1 MVTVVG
7 RCVGA
12 EEKEQAKRYSNILI
26 SATYI
31 CLWAV
36 VILTFFIAKPVIGFY
51 ELSAEGADI
60 AYQLIIYHAI
70 CAAVIWP
77 AAFTLPSAFRAAS
90 DVKFP
95 LVISL
100 ISMWTFRVGLCYIF
114 SLPSVEIFDLTLA
127 GFGMGPL
134 GVWVAMTV
142 DWVFRTVLFAWRYFS
157 GKWLSVYKTIGK
169 KA

>member
-12 EEKEQAKRYSNILI
+12 EEKEQAKRYSKILI

-36 VILTFFIAKPVIGFY
+36 VAVTFFIAKPVIGFY

-77 AAFTLPSAFRAAS
+77 AAFTLPSTFRAAS

-95 LVISL
+95 LIISM
-100 ISMWTFRVGLCYIF
+100 ISMWTFRVALSYVF
-114 SLPSVEIFDLTLA
+114 SLETVSILGWITFPGL
-127 GFGMGPL
+127 GMGVM

-142 DWVFRTVLFAWRYFS
+142 DWLFRTVMFIWRYVS
-157 GKWLSVYKTIGK
+157 GKWLTVKRI
-169 KA
+169 